1 MYFKIRCSPTTATWF
16 SQHQRRW
23 DDNNNKLLSN
33 SNSRALSTWCKQ
45 LIFVQRKP
53 KGVNTQMKAF
63 DEFTQSVHWREF
75 AFLTIFILFWTENM
89 RVKFVQTYQD
99 IVITSFC
106 GLQICLKL
114 TYLDCESSKRRN
126 MLVVS
131 FRAILSS
138 VCLSVCNSE
147 KSQSLIRPAGLCP
160 TVSLSLCQFSAIIIL
175 WISKSNSPDYTRESH
190 RD

>member
-1 MYFKIRCSPTTATWF
+1 
-16 SQHQRRW
+16 
-23 DDNNNKLLSN
+23 
-33 SNSRALSTWCKQ
+33 
-45 LIFVQRKP
+45 
-53 KGVNTQMKAF
+53 
-63 DEFTQSVHWREF
+63 
-75 AFLTIFILFWTENM
+75 M

-147 KSQSLIRPAGLCP
+147 TSQSLIRPAGLCP
-160 TVSLSLCQFSAIIIL
+160 TFSLSLCQFSAIIVL
-175 WISKSNSPDYTRESH
+175 
-190 RD
+190 